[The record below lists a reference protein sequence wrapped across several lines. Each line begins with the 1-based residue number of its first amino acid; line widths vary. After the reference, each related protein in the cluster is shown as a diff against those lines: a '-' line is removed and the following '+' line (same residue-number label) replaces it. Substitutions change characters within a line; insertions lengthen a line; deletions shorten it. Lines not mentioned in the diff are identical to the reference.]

1 MSLFT
6 RKGKNPI
13 STLIARNAKIINFM
27 RQILLANTHH
37 YKSDFRY
44 DIAILKRHVNL
55 DKPIVWLSRECG
67 TWCFLQENL
76 RDPKKTSAYTFMYY
90 EDCPSEHAKSFEIDN
105 LRYDENHHIIGDI
118 YAMDYKRACKW
129 IRKIHKEQNVDFSE
143 YRNINNESVE

>member
-6 RKGKNPI
+6 RNGKNPI
-13 STLIARNAKIINFM
+13 SKLIARNAKIINFM

-37 YKSDFRY
+37 YKSDFRF
-44 DIAILKRHVNL
+44 DIAILKKNVNL
-55 DKPIVWLSRECG
+55 AKPIVWLSRECG

-90 EDCPSEHAKSFEIDN
+90 EDCKSEHAKSFEIDN
-105 LRYDENHHIIGDI
+105 LRYDESHQIIGDI

-129 IRKIHKEQNVDFSE
+129 LRKIHKEQGVDFTE
-143 YRNINNESVE
+143 YRTINNQKVD